1 MNIFIS
7 HSSSEAKVAKE
18 ICNELENNGKKC
30 FLAPRDIRSGYEYAE
45 EIANGIDSSNA
56 VLLVLSNASN
66 NSPHVLREVERAVT
80 KRIPILVYKL
90 EEVELTKSMEYF
102 LMTHQWIPARKGD
115 YSDVIRCVNN
125 LENSDR
131 VIAPVSIPQKK
142 SKKPLFI
149 ALAGIVAFV
158 LVIAVAMALFLNS
171 GDNNE
176 DETPYVA
183 EKNNTTTA
191 SQNQDVTDD
200 NNENSTQTA
209 TKGPTQSNG
218 VTLGD
223 TLTIGNYNGEAISWR
238 VIKINADGSAVV
250 VARDV
255 LTMKAFDA
263 PDSGTYNHDGT
274 TNYMFNMS
282 ALENDGEKQAFVQ
295 GNSSWANSNI
305 RTWLNSDKENV
316 KYEGQAPVASAM
328 ADLKNGYHQEKG
340 FLCSFSDEELAMIK
354 TSSVVT
360 KTNALSQDETITT
373 EDKVFLLSLDELKW
387 FEDADV
393 SMLAVPT
400 QSAIDKNQ
408 TFWYKDYC
416 VDMGVE
422 TMMWWL
428 REPVTDRGSR
438 CYLVGNGYREENI
451 FTWEVGVE
459 SFGIRPAMTIDLK
472 KYTSQ

>member
-158 LVIAVAMALFLNS
+158 LVIAVAMALFF
-171 GDNNE
+171 
-176 DETPYVA
+176 
-183 EKNNTTTA
+183 KF
-191 SQNQDVTDD
+191 
-200 NNENSTQTA
+200 
-209 TKGPTQSNG
+209 
-218 VTLGD
+218 
-223 TLTIGNYNGEAISWR
+223 WR
-238 VIKINADGSAVV
+238 
-250 VARDV
+250 
-255 LTMKAFDA
+255 
-263 PDSGTYNHDGT
+263 
-274 TNYMFNMS
+274 
-282 ALENDGEKQAFVQ
+282 
-295 GNSSWANSNI
+295 
-305 RTWLNSDKENV
+305 
-316 KYEGQAPVASAM
+316 
-328 ADLKNGYHQEKG
+328 
-340 FLCSFSDEELAMIK
+340 
-354 TSSVVT
+354 
-360 KTNALSQDETITT
+360 
-373 EDKVFLLSLDELKW
+373 
-387 FEDADV
+387 
-393 SMLAVPT
+393 
-400 QSAIDKNQ
+400 
-408 TFWYKDYC
+408 
-416 VDMGVE
+416 
-422 TMMWWL
+422 
-428 REPVTDRGSR
+428 
-438 CYLVGNGYREENI
+438 
-451 FTWEVGVE
+451 
-459 SFGIRPAMTIDLK
+459 
-472 KYTSQ
+472 